1 MECPHNCHG
10 NGECLSGICHCFPGF
25 LGPDCS
31 RGKRFCL
38 TCSSNCCMI
47 GFPITFIKEVTDH
60 DKDFKYFACFQLLC
74 LG

>member
-31 RGKRFCL
+31 RGKRLCL
-38 TCSSNCCMI
+38 AYREEVIVAFS
-47 GFPITFIKEVTDH
+47 KEDTDH
-60 DKDFKYFACFQLLC
+60 DKDF
-74 LG
+74 

>member
-31 RGKRFCL
+31 RGKRLCL
-38 TCSSNCCMI
+38 AYLD
-47 GFPITFIKEVTDH
+47 TDH
-60 DKDFKYFACFQLLC
+60 DKDFTCFQLLC